1 MYLANDVIQNSKKKG
16 PEYGKEFNKIL
27 KNVFIHIGESCANDT
42 KTLES
47 LGRILKIWIER
58 NVYDEKTIE
67 EYRSLLHKK
76 SIKNNSTSS
85 SSSSHGKKRS
95 ADTVNTDEI
104 KEKRHKSS
112 NSSNSNSTSNKHG
125 KRETIEI
132 NGAIETHV
140 ILSPKAPAGDP
151 PEPEELI
158 KALMDLENSASADA
172 NIREKIASL
181 PPEVSELSVLSKIED
196 KEAAI
201 KLANQ
206 VHFVIFFFSFFFYRI
221 V

>member
-16 PEYGKEFNKIL
+16 PEYGKEFSKAL
-27 KNVFIHIGESCANDT
+27 KNTFVHIGETCANDT

-47 LGRILKIWIER
+47 LGRILKIWEDR
-58 NVYDEKTIE
+58 GVYEQKAIE
-67 EYRSLLHKK
+67 EYRNSLNRHPAKA
-76 SIKNNSTSS
+76 NSTSS
-85 SSSSHGKKRS
+85 SSHGSKRS
-95 ADTVNTDEI
+95 AEAANPDEN

-112 NSSNSNSTSNKHG
+112 NSNTNTSASSGGRG

-140 ILSPKAPAGDP
+140 ILSPKPPAGDP

-158 KALMDLENSASADA
+158 KALLDLENSASADA

-196 KEAAI
+196 KDAAI

-206 VHFVIFFFSFFFYRI
+206 VSSRSGSFREAHF
-221 V
+221 